1 MPLRLADRDLAS
13 LAMVGRFSR
22 LAAWG
27 HQLLAGNSTEVIAS
41 WKSASRRSAVLVRS
55 GAVAHLWA
63 SAAVTAAATA
73 PGVAGTVGERRLS
86 VVVNPW
92 TAGSFASQLR
102 DVIELLCNADHLA
115 TALRRLLE
123 ITTTAAKRTEAVMQ
137 EMQGLAV
144 ILAQFTYGTTQ
155 DKLSQDDEGAGGK
168 EAGGGAGS
176 SRRSMTRSLSPMRGH
191 DGGGGGG
198 GAGNGHGAGN
208 GDTDDHERR
217 REDMSDVQ
225 VLVLAAYAG
234 IVANSAAGGG
244 EEKVK
249 RTEATEA
256 TEATE
261 TKGTPARRGLVFEEK
276 NTMDTTPHTGGT
288 NGPAPSLR
296 GRVRNKVQSGNVGAR
311 TRQDA
316 ARSGLV
322 GGAFCRARPRAQLTG
337 TGGGG
342 RGQRGAAAG
351 RVVGGGLG
359 AKCRGT
365 QRRVKPAL
373 PPVTVQPRR
382 CRASTC
388 R

>member
-63 SAAVTAAATA
+63 SAAVTDAATA

-256 TEATE
+256 TE

-342 RGQRGAAAG
+342 GGSGARRRGEWSAAVSE
-351 RVVGGGLG
+351 RSVGERSVGSNQHY
-359 AKCRGT
+359 R
-365 QRRVKPAL
+365 P
-373 PPVTVQPRR
+373 
-382 CRASTC
+382 
-388 R
+388 